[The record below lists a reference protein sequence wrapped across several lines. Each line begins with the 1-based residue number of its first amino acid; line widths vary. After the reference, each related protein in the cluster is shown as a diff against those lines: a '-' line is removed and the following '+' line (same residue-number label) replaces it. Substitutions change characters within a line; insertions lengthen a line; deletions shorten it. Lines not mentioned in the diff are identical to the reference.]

1 MKPLLKSIHWSLL
14 VVPLAVTLGL
24 AAIGCADL
32 SSTEGTSGID
42 GATTSGSLP
51 GETTTEVV
59 ATATTVASP
68 TTTSGSS
75 TAVSHTPSTNTASE
89 SVTTDGHVKACGRIT
104 DVWSKDGARKLTIDY
119 VDYLT
124 GAAADAAAV
133 AEGESSA
140 PGGYWVRN
148 KSTKLRTFTVSNSV
162 QITTYSRDGNVG
174 TVDQPCSW
182 ADFYNLWHH
191 SGPPAP
197 DDINISDGV
206 GFWWIERDPSTN
218 AIIKIEEQFVS

>member
-140 PGGYWVRN
+140 PGGYGVRN
-148 KSTKLRTFTVSNSV
+148 KSTKLPTRCRSPPTA
-162 QITTYSRDGNVG
+162 G
-174 TVDQPCSW
+174 TVTSAPWTSRAPGPISTTSGTT
-182 ADFYNLWHH
+182 ADRRRLMTSTSPTG
-191 SGPPAP
+191 SGF
-197 DDINISDGV
+197 G
-206 GFWWIERDPSTN
+206 G
-218 AIIKIEEQFVS
+218 